1 MRAVRRGYR
10 LAVAVLV
17 CAALATACGLRFQG
31 KAQLPGGAQHLFVDI
46 FENRTNQ
53 LGLETTVTN
62 AVVFE
67 FTRRSKQSMVSNRAD
82 ADLIMRGIIRSVELG
97 TAVARFEDSGG
108 ARTVT
113 LTLDVQMVAPDGQ
126 VKWSATGLT
135 GSDTY
140 VVSDDKFFS
149 QDRQRATLAVVATRI
164 AERIYN
170 QFTHNF

>member
-17 CAALATACGLRFQG
+17 CAALAAACGFGFKG

-67 FTRRSKQSMVSNRAD
+67 FTRRSRQSMVSNRAD
-82 ADLIMRGIIRSVELG
+82 ADLIMRGIVRSVELG
-97 TAVARFEDSGG
+97 TAVARFRDSGG

-135 GSDTY
+135 DSDTF
-140 VVSDDKFFS
+140 VVSDNTFLS
-149 QDRQRATLAVVATRI
+149 QDMQRATLAVVATRL

-170 QFTHNF
+170 QFTRNF

>member
-1 MRAVRRGYR
+1 MRSVRRGLR
-10 LAVAVLV
+10 LGAAVLV
-17 CAALATACGLRFQG
+17 CAVLATACGYRFQG

-46 FENRTNQ
+46 FENRTNL

-67 FTRRSKQSMVSNRAD
+67 FTRRSKQSMVSDRAD

-97 TAVARFEDSGG
+97 TAVARFRDSAG
-108 ARTVT
+108 ARTVA
-113 LTLDVQMVAPDGQ
+113 LTLDVQMVAPDGK

-135 GSDTY
+135 DSDTY
-140 VVSDDKFFS
+140 VVSEDKFLS
-149 QDRQRATLAVVATRI
+149 QDKQRATLAVVATRI

-170 QFTHNF
+170 RFTDNF